1 MESSLEEAPKE
12 KVQRVEIWG
21 SWGPFVAPD
30 RVSTHYSSLK
40 FSVEKLEDLS
50 FNVTESGVE
59 RVTYFGSIPVFSIV
73 GKKSRQTKG
82 TNSESKQNSGILRY
96 GSSVER
102 GSLNSSSGGT
112 IMAVSYFKASFSKT
126 AP

>member
-12 KVQRVEIWG
+12 KVHRVEIWG
-21 SWGPFVAPD
+21 SWGPFMAPD
-30 RVSTHYSSLK
+30 HVSTHSSLI

-73 GKKSRQTKG
+73 GKKRQTKG

-112 IMAVSYFKASFSKT
+112 TMAVSYFKASFSKT